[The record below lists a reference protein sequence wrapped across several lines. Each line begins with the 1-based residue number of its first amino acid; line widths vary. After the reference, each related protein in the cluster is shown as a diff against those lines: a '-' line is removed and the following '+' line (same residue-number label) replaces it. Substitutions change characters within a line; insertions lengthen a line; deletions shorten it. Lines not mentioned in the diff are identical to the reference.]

1 MQSRN
6 INTTCDRDQHKLKG
20 EVSNLEE
27 LAHSA

>member
-6 INTTCDRDQHKLKG
+6 INTTCDPDQQTLKG
-20 EVSNLEE
+20 EVSYFEE